1 MIQQRIQRRGM
12 STGQLTLVGMLGAIS
27 AVLGFTPIGFITIGA
42 ISVTTMHIPVI
53 IGAVLEGPMI
63 GMMTG
68 LLFGIISMV
77 RAFII
82 PLPTSFI
89 FWNPIVAIVPRVL
102 LGYISYQVYYLVR
115 TKFKKENTA
124 VVLAAFLATLA
135 HTVMV
140 LGSAYLIYH
149 DKLAEKLTLSVQG
162 VKLLFTGIAIQN
174 GIPEAILSVFVTVA
188 VYKAAKK
195 VRRVR

>member
-1 MIQQRIQRRGM
+1 MIQRIQRRGM

-27 AVLGFTPIGFITIGA
+27 AVLGFTPIGFITVGA

-68 LLFGIISMV
+68 LLFGIISMI
-77 RAFII
+77 RAFMM

-89 FWNPIVAIVPRVL
+89 FWNPIIAIVPRVL
-102 LGYISYQVYYLVR
+102 LGYISYQVYYLVS
-115 TKFKKENTA
+115 TKFKKENVA
-124 VVLAAFLATLA
+124 VVLAAFIATLA

-162 VKLLFTGIAIQN
+162 VRVLFTGIAIQN
-174 GIPEAILSVFVTVA
+174 GIPEAILSVLVTVA

-195 VRRVR
+195 VRRAR

>member
-1 MIQQRIQRRGM
+1 M

-27 AVLGFTPIGFITIGA
+27 AVLGFTPIGFITVGA

-77 RAFII
+77 RAFLM
-82 PLPTSFI
+82 PMPTSFI

-102 LGYISYQVYYLVR
+102 LGYISYQVYYLVS
-115 TKFKKENTA
+115 TKLKKEHLA
-124 VVLAAFLATLA
+124 VVLAAFIATFI
-135 HTVMV
+135 HTVTV

-162 VKLLFTGIAIQN
+162 VKVLFMGIAIQN
-174 GIPEAILSVFVTVA
+174 GIPEAILSVLVTVA

-195 VRRVR
+195 VRRARTY